1 MARFRI
7 WSNTAEYLSLSAID
21 RPVLADLY
29 RYWRD
34 LSVNGVPPRQKDL
47 ALHDMPDCL
56 SNIAL
61 IDVAR
66 PTREDKDLP
75 PGFPLRARY
84 LLVGEALTRLLGENP
99 TGMLINEVYSRDVA
113 QEVGGALFK
122 SMDTQR
128 PLYYRREFQILRKS
142 FGYDRLILPMRLQAS
157 EVRRILLAIFP
168 LDKKLVSADQWRGE
182 LEKFEAMQEMETRMS
197 AAWAESL
204 GYAASPEEDLGP
216 ETAANGSAQEH
227 EMDASNYF
235 DLPARG
241 RSSD

>member
-7 WSNTAEYLSLSAID
+7 WSNTAEYLSLSAIE

-29 RYWRD
+29 QYW
-34 LSVNGVPPRQKDL
+34 LAHSENGMPPRQKDL
-47 ALHDMPDCL
+47 AIHDMPNCL

-66 PTREDKDLP
+66 ASEEDTDLP

-84 LLVGEALTRLLGENP
+84 LMVGGALTKLLGENP
-99 TGMLINEVYSRDVA
+99 TGMLINEAYSSDVA
-113 QEVGGALFK
+113 LEVGRALYK
-122 SMDTQR
+122 SVDTQR
-128 PLYYRREFQILRKS
+128 PLYYRREFQILNKS

-168 LDKKLVSADQWRGE
+168 LDKKLVSAEQWRGE
-182 LEKFEAMQEMETRMS
+182 LAKFEAMQDVENRMA

-204 GYAASPEEDLGP
+204 GYAASSEDGSGP
-216 ETAANGSAQEH
+216 EPSARENKPDAA
-227 EMDASNYF
+227 NYF
-235 DLPARG
+235 DLTNRG
-241 RSSD
+241 RPLD